1 MRKFMALFRKE
12 VASAFLSPVGYVTVA
27 VFMSATGWTFLQ
39 AVQVQAGSRMQL
51 EALHA
56 ITLLVWLPVLITVI
70 CMRLFAE
77 EKRVG
82 TIETLLT
89 TSVRD
94 VTVVLAKYCGA
105 MAFVLVGLGAAFC
118 SLPLLVQFAPG
129 VASIDIAALFGA
141 GLMLVLVAMCCT
153 SIGVLVSMLTRNQI
167 VAAIS
172 CFWAICVP
180 LMIKPLMQAFPF
192 VRQEVLDRLSVE
204 QHVLQYAGGIL
215 QAPPAVLY
223 LTITGFMLFAAVR
236 VLESRRWI

>member
-12 VASAFLSPVGYVTVA
+12 LGAAFLSPLGYVTVA
-27 VFMSATGWTFLQ
+27 VYMSATGWTFLQ
-39 AVQVQAGSRMQL
+39 TVQAQEGTRMQL

-56 ITLLVWLPVLITVI
+56 ISVLIWMPVLITVI

-77 EKRVG
+77 EKRLG

-89 TSVRD
+89 TAVRD

-105 MAFVLVGLGAAFC
+105 MAFVLIGLIGAWVSLPFLVMQAPEVASVDTGALLGAA
-118 SLPLLVQFAPG
+118 
-129 VASIDIAALFGA
+129 II
-141 GLMLVLVAMCCT
+141 LVLVAMCCT
-153 SIGVLVSMLTRNQI
+153 SIGVFVSMLTRNQI
-167 VAAIS
+167 VAAIG

-180 LMIKPLMQAFPF
+180 LMLQPLMQAIPY

-204 QHVLQYAGGIL
+204 QHILLYTGGIL
-215 QAPPAVLY
+215 QAPPAVFY
-223 LTITGFMLFAAVR
+223 VTVTAFMLFASVR

>member
-1 MRKFMALFRKE
+1 MALFGKE
-12 VASAFLSPVGYVTVA
+12 LGSAFLSPLGYVTVA

-39 AVQVQAGSRMQL
+39 AVQAQEGSRMQL
-51 EALHA
+51 ETMHA
-56 ITLLVWLPVLITVI
+56 ISVLIWMPVFITVI

-94 VTVVLAKYCGA
+94 VTVVLAKYFGA
-105 MAFVLVGLGAAFC
+105 MAFVLIGLGAAWA
-118 SLPLLVQFAPG
+118 SLPLLVLHAPDVEAVDG
-129 VASIDIAALFGA
+129 GALLGA
-141 GLMLVLVAMCCT
+141 GIILVLVALCCT

-180 LMIKPLMQAFPF
+180 LMITPLMQTLPY

-204 QHVLQYAGGIL
+204 QHILLYTGGIL
-215 QAPPAVLY
+215 QAPPAVFY
-223 LTITGFMLFAAVR
+223 LTITAFMLFAAVR

>member
-12 VASAFLSPVGYVTVA
+12 LGAVFLSPLGYVTVA
-27 VFMSATGWTFLQ
+27 VYMSATGWTFLQ
-39 AVQVQAGSRMQL
+39 AVQAQVGSRMQL

-56 ITLLVWLPVLITVI
+56 ISVLIWMPVLITVI

-89 TSVRD
+89 TSVPD

-105 MAFVLVGLGAAFC
+105 MAFVLVGLGGALA
-118 SLPLLVQFAPG
+118 SLPLLVMQAPG
-129 VASIDIAALFGA
+129 IEVVDGAALLGASI
-141 GLMLVLVAMCCT
+141 MLVLVAMCCT
-153 SIGVLVSMLTRNQI
+153 SIGVLVSLLTRNQI
-167 VAAIS
+167 VAAIC

-180 LMIKPLMQAFPF
+180 LMIKPLMQAFPY

-204 QHVLQYAGGIL
+204 QHILLYTGGIL

-223 LTITGFMLFAAVR
+223 LTITVLMLFSAVR
-236 VLESRRWI
+236 ILESRRWI

>member
-1 MRKFMALFRKE
+1 
-12 VASAFLSPVGYVTVA
+12 
-27 VFMSATGWTFLQ
+27 
-39 AVQVQAGSRMQL
+39 MQL
-51 EALHA
+51 EAMHA
-56 ITLLVWLPVLITVI
+56 IAVLIWLPVLITVV

-94 VTVVLAKYCGA
+94 VTVVMAKYCGA
-105 MAFVLVGLGAAFC
+105 MAFVLIGLAGAWV
-118 SLPLLVQFAPG
+118 SLPLLVMQAPS
-129 VASIDIAALFGA
+129 VEAIDVGAAVGA
-141 GLMLVLVAMCCT
+141 GIMLVLVALCCT
-153 SIGVLVSMLTRNQI
+153 SIGVLVSLLTRNQI

-180 LMIKPLMQAFPF
+180 LMIKPLMQALPY

-204 QHVLQYAGGIL
+204 QHILLYSGGIL

-223 LTITGFMLFAAVR
+223 LTITGLMLFAAVR